1 MATHKSTR
9 GVRFSRNRNPD
20 PRSGRDTVRGVTAP
34 PKYTRKT
41 VAEGE
46 HAAIEAARTKLMRA
60 RAVLDCT
67 RYVLLYED
75 NSEPDPKRPSFFD
88 AIDVARDLVDEVIES
103 LDLVNLHP
111 GRK

>member
-1 MATHKSTR
+1 MATRKSTR
-9 GVRFSRNRNPD
+9 GVRFPRNRSPEA
-20 PRSGRDTVRGVTAP
+20 RSGRNATRGATAS
-34 PKYTRKT
+34 PKHTRNT
-41 VAEGE
+41 AAEDE